1 MNRIREYNYRY
12 QVLITPTMPFNSSFE
27 LMLGNWTDEHLRN
40 YYILEFDNLG
50 DAQCEAFK
58 HPDLDWDKLVLLHQ
72 NAYYDI
78 QKIIKEILKSY
89 NFIGEIQPRIL
100 SPEELKQNMF
110 DRVMYY
116 GKRFTLKYKMND
128 IIAFHIIN
136 PFTKNL
142 EKVSEYLENDSRLK
156 IIRKFVNNGVIH
168 LIGKTDV
175 GTTYEIGLWPTMI
188 SQWARWAE
196 ENPQISN
203 ENKKY
208 TFMES
213 IKKQE
218 QLDSGFEIR

>member
-1 MNRIREYNYRY
+1 MNRIREYNFRY
-12 QVLITPTMPFNSSFE
+12 QVLITPTMPYHTSFE

-58 HPDLDWDKLVLLHQ
+58 HPDLDWEKLVLLHQ
-72 NAYYDI
+72 HAFYDL
-78 QKIIKEILKSY
+78 KKLIKEILNSH
-89 NFIGEIQPRIL
+89 NFIGEIQPRIF
-100 SPEELKQNMF
+100 SPEELKQTMF

-128 IIAFHIIN
+128 VIAFHIVN

-142 EKVSEYLENDSRLK
+142 NEVSEYLENDSRLR

-188 SQWARWAE
+188 AQWARWAE

>member
-12 QVLITPTMPFNSSFE
+12 QVLITPTMPTNSSFE

-58 HPDLDWDKLVLLHQ
+58 HPDLDWDKLVLIHQ
-72 NAYYDI
+72 HAFYDI

-100 SPEELKQNMF
+100 SPLELKQNMF
-110 DRVMYY
+110 DRIMYY

-142 EKVSEYLENDSRLK
+142 NKVSEYLENDTRLK

-188 SQWARWAE
+188 AQWARWAE

>member
-1 MNRIREYNYRY
+1 MNRIREYNFRY
-12 QVLITPTMPFNSSFE
+12 QVLITPTMPYHTSFE
-27 LMLGNWTDEHLRN
+27 LMIGNWTDEHLRN

-58 HPDLDWDKLVLLHQ
+58 HPDLDWEKLVLMHQ
-72 NAYYDI
+72 HSFYDL
-78 QKIIKEILKSY
+78 KKLIKEILDSH
-89 NFIGEIQPRIL
+89 NFIGEIQPRIF
-100 SPEELKQNMF
+100 SPEELKQTMF

-116 GKRFTLKYKMND
+116 GKRFTLKFKMND
-128 IIAFHIIN
+128 IIAFHIVN
-136 PFTKNL
+136 PFSKNL
-142 EKVSEYLENDSRLK
+142 SEISNYLENDSRLR

-188 SQWARWAE
+188 AQWARWVE
-196 ENPQISN
+196 ENPHISN

-213 IKKQE
+213 VKKQD
-218 QLDSGFEIR
+218 QIDNGFEIR

>member
-1 MNRIREYNYRY
+1 MNRIREYNYKY
-12 QVLITPTMPFNSSFE
+12 QVLITPTMPYNSSFE
-27 LMLGNWTDEHLRN
+27 LMLGNWSDAHLRN

-72 NAYYDI
+72 HAFNDLTNTV
-78 QKIIKEILKSY
+78 KKILKTF

-100 SPEELKQNMF
+100 SPEELKQIMF

-128 IIAFHIIN
+128 IIAFHIVN

-142 EKVSEYLENDSRLK
+142 TKFSEYLEHDARLK

-175 GTTYEIGLWPTMI
+175 GTTYEIILWPTMI
-188 SQWARWAE
+188 AQWARWAE
-196 ENPQISN
+196 ENPKISN
-203 ENKKY
+203 ETKKY
-208 TFMES
+208 TFLES

-218 QLDSGFEIR
+218 QIDNGFEIR

>member
-72 NAYYDI
+72 NAFYDI
-78 QKIIKEILKSY
+78 KKIIKEILKSH

-188 SQWARWAE
+188 AQWARWAE

>member
-72 NAYYDI
+72 NAFYDI

>member
-27 LMLGNWTDEHLRN
+27 LMIGNWTDEHLRN

-50 DAQCEAFK
+50 DAQCEAFN

>member
-12 QVLITPTMPFNSSFE
+12 QVLITPTMPTNSSFE

-58 HPDLDWDKLVLLHQ
+58 YPDLDWDKLVLLHQ
-72 NAYYDI
+72 HAFYDI
-78 QKIIKEILKSY
+78 KIIIKEILKSY

>member
-50 DAQCEAFK
+50 DAQCEAFT

-136 PFTKNL
+136 PFSKNL

>member
-12 QVLITPTMPFNSSFE
+12 QVLITPTMPTNSSFE

-58 HPDLDWDKLVLLHQ
+58 YPDLDWEKLVLLHQ
-72 NAYYDI
+72 HAFYDI
-78 QKIIKEILKSY
+78 KIIIKEILKSY

-142 EKVSEYLENDSRLK
+142 NKVSEYLENDARLK

-168 LIGKTDV
+168 LIGKTAV

-188 SQWARWAE
+188 AQWARWAE

>member
-1 MNRIREYNYRY
+1 MNRIREYNFRY
-12 QVLITPTMPFNSSFE
+12 QVLITPTMPYHTSFE

-58 HPDLDWDKLVLLHQ
+58 HPDLDWEKLVLLHQ
-72 NAYYDI
+72 NAFYD
-78 QKIIKEILKSY
+78 LK
-89 NFIGEIQPRIL
+89 NLIREVLNLHKFIGEFQPRIF
-100 SPEELKQNMF
+100 SPEELKKTMF

-116 GKRFTLKYKMND
+116 GKRFTLKFNMND
-128 IIAFHIIN
+128 IIAFHIVN
-136 PFTKNL
+136 PYTKNL
-142 EKVSEYLENDSRLK
+142 NEISNYLENESRLR
-156 IIRKFVNNGVIH
+156 INRKFINNGVIH

-188 SQWARWAE
+188 AQWARWIE

-208 TFMES
+208 TFIES
-213 IKKQE
+213 IKKQDL
-218 QLDSGFEIR
+218 LDNGFEIR